1 MDYLEG
7 LVLQNQVLKEG
18 LQKEG
23 KRFKNLLTLD
33 NKLGIKKL

>member
-23 KRFKNLLTLD
+23 KRFKIIVD
-33 NKLGIKKL
+33 IR